1 MTFDLWMLS
10 AAAFIGLVHISL
22 QSFSYKAQVGNALT
36 VGARDK
42 EPEAAG
48 FAGRMARAQRNFL
61 ESFPLFAAAVLVA
74 HLSGKAGM
82 ATAIGSALYVAA
94 RALYI
99 PAYAVGI
106 PYVRTVIWQAAMIGL
121 VIVLAAPLFT

>member
-10 AAAFIGLVHISL
+10 AAAFIGLVHVSL
-22 QSFSYKAQVGNALT
+22 QGLFYKAQVGNAFS
-36 VGARDK
+36 VGARDS
-42 EPEAAG
+42 EPAATG

-74 HLSGKAGM
+74 HASGKAGTLS
-82 ATAIGSALYVAA
+82 AAGSALYVAA

-99 PAYAVGI
+99 PAYAAGI
-106 PYVRTVIWQAAMIGL
+106 PYVRTIIWQAAMIGL
-121 VIVLAAPLFT
+121 VIVLAAPLLT